1 MATVNQKLW
10 GESMIKS
17 ACSLMKK
24 AVVSS
29 VVLFLSGIVL
39 VLVAQQ
45 LSLQS
50 ALPATF
56 LALGF
61 ISIVVGV
68 VIMAVTIIAIMLP
81 KVSRQL
87 ELCQH

>member
-1 MATVNQKLW
+1 
-10 GESMIKS
+10 MIKS
-17 ACSLMKK
+17 ACDVMKK
-24 AVVSS
+24 AAVSS
-29 VVLFLSGIVL
+29 VALFVSGIIL

-50 ALPATF
+50 VLPATF

-68 VIMAVTIIAIMLP
+68 LVMAVTIVVIMLP

-87 ELCQH
+87 DLCRH

>member
-1 MATVNQKLW
+1 MK
-10 GESMIKS
+10 IS
-17 ACSLMKK
+17 A
-24 AVVSS
+24 VSS
-29 VVLFLSGIVL
+29 VALFVSGIIL

-68 VIMAVTIIAIMLP
+68 VVMAVTIVAIMLP

>member
-1 MATVNQKLW
+1 
-10 GESMIKS
+10 
-17 ACSLMKK
+17 MKK
-24 AVVSS
+24 ASVSS
-29 VVLFLSGIVL
+29 VALFIAGIVL

-61 ISIVVGV
+61 ISIVSGV